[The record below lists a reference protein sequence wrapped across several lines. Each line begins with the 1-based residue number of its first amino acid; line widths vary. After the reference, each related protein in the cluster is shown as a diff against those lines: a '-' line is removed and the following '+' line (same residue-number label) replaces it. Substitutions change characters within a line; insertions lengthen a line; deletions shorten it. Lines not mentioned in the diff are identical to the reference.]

1 MQGKLYKMVYC
12 TPAIYSAGGI
22 ERVVTCKANYF
33 AETYGYDVTIIVTEG
48 RGNDSFFYLS
58 DKVKVINYEL
68 DFEELWKL
76 PFWKKILSYIQKQ
89 YKFKKLLKADLLR
102 IRPDFTVS
110 TLRREI
116 NFLTKIKDGSSKVGE
131 LHVNRANFRN
141 FEAGDSNFVKQLFAK
156 FWMRSLVKHLKAL
169 DQFVVLTESE
179 RFAWPELS
187 NVSVIPDPL
196 SFQVKEL
203 SPLKRKRVVSVGR
216 YVYQKG
222 VDLLLQAW
230 AKVESKYPDWELV
243 YYGQGERQPFLLKAK
258 ELGLDFRRCHLN
270 ENTSDVQR
278 ELMDSSVFV
287 LSSRF
292 EGFGMVLVEAMA
304 CGLPV
309 VSFNCKSGP
318 SEIVSDGESGFLVPV
333 GDVEGLAEKL
343 SLLMASQEERA
354 RVGRNAFYLSS
365 KYDITEVS
373 KLWIGLFDA
382 LMAKR

>member
-203 SPLKRKRVVSVGR
+203 SSLKRKRVVSVGR